1 MGESIFDQIREWCE
15 QVADRSRFV
24 RIRPERIEPYVG
36 TLLTKTPAPAELDPA
51 HHHVGRGPD
60 TVAFILM
67 LDAVN
72 FGSGYF
78 PHLKKR
84 PGMSGYFTVASSLND
99 YFLRNGPPPPE
110 RLATWSA
117 ADCCD
122 IFGQERENETAFE
135 LMSLFAAALNDLG
148 RLLEDRFEGQYARL
162 VEEAEESAEGL
173 VRILA
178 SMPYY
183 RDVQRYG
190 DLDVPFYK
198 RGQLTAADLSLAL
211 HGRGLGRFR
220 DLEQLTIFADNLVP
234 HVLRLDGILK
244 YDPGLLA
251 RIDREELIEAG
262 SAEEIEIRACAV
274 AAVERIRAEVAR
286 RGSDLTSMELDYRL
300 WNRGQ
305 GASYKARPR
314 HRCRCVFY

>member
-1 MGESIFDQIREWCE
+1 MGESIFGQIRERCE
-15 QVADRSRFV
+15 QVAERSRFV
-24 RIRPERIEPYVG
+24 RIQHERIESYAHA
-36 TLLTKTPAPAELDPA
+36 LLAETPEPAELDPA
-51 HHHVGRGPD
+51 HHYAGRGAE
-60 TVAFILM
+60 TVAFILT

-78 PHLKKR
+78 PHLRKKR
-84 PGMSGYFTVASSLND
+84 GMSGYFTVASSLND
-99 YFLRNGPPPPE
+99 YFLEKGPPTPE
-110 RLATWSA
+110 RLAAWSA
-117 ADCCD
+117 EDCCD
-122 IFGQERENETAFE
+122 VFGQDRENETASE

-148 RLLEDRFEGQYARL
+148 RLLDKRFEGRFVRL
-162 VEEAEESAEGL
+162 VEEAEESAEKL

-178 SMPYY
+178 SMPFY

-190 DLDVPFYK
+190 NLDVPFYK
-198 RGQLTAADLSLAL
+198 RAQLTAADLSLAL
-211 HGRGLGRFR
+211 SGRGLGRFH

-234 HVLRLDGILK
+234 HVLRMDGILD
-244 YDPGLLA
+244 YSPDLIA

-262 SAEEIEIRACAV
+262 STEEIEIRACAV